1 MKSGDTTRRDTL
13 RFVLAAVHNE
23 EVARRG
29 DLDDAAVREVL
40 TKQAKM
46 RRDSIEAFRG
56 GKREDLA
63 TKEEAELA
71 IIQGYLP
78 AQLGEAAVR
87 EIAARVIAATG
98 ASGKKDMGKAMAAV
112 RAETG
117 DRAEGKVVARIVG
130 ELLS

>member
-1 MKSGDTTRRDTL
+1 MKSGDTMRRDTL

-71 IIQGYLP
+71 VIQDYLP
-78 AQLGEAAVR
+78 AQLDEAAVR
-87 EIAARVIAATG
+87 EIAARVIAQTG
-98 ASGKKDMGKAMAAV
+98 ASGKKDMGKVMTAM
-112 RAETG
+112 RAEIA
-117 DRAEGKVVARIVG
+117 DRADGKIVARIVG
-130 ELLS
+130 DLLS

>member
-1 MKSGDTTRRDTL
+1 MKSGDTMRRDTL

-23 EVARRG
+23 EVARRSE
-29 DLDDAAVREVL
+29 LDDAAIREVL

-63 TKEEAELA
+63 TKEEAELSV
-71 IIQGYLP
+71 IQGYLP
-78 AQLGEAAVR
+78 AQLDEAAIR
-87 EIAARVIAATG
+87 EIATRVMAQTG
-98 ASGKKDMGKAMAAV
+98 ASGKKDMGKVMSGV
-112 RAETG
+112 RAETA